1 MAQDLR
7 FALRRLLR
15 HPGFTIVALLTL
27 ALGTGA
33 NTAIFSLVNGI
44 LLRPLPYRDPEQLV
58 RVLPKNLY
66 QKGVFLGL
74 RKKTESLQIAAFT
87 TNSGFNLT
95 GSGEPARID
104 GSFVSAELFSV
115 LGTNPLHG
123 RVFQTGED
131 EAGRDQVVVLS
142 HALWQQ
148 RFSADPGI
156 IGRTIV
162 LDGENKEIV
171 GVMGPDFHFP
181 SNETRLWLP
190 VRFDPGNWPDLWTL
204 TPLRMIGRL
213 RPGSSPAQASAEL
226 RQVLPQVRAM
236 IPWSLPDDW
245 GENGNVVSLQELLV
259 GDYKSRLWI
268 LMSAVSLVLL
278 IACVNI
284 ANLLLARATVRQ
296 KEFALYAALGAS
308 RWRIMRPMLLE
319 SLVLSIAGA
328 VLGLLFA
335 MGTLSLLLAALPAD
349 TPRLMDVVFD
359 WRILSFTA
367 GLAVFTGL
375 VLGIVPALRAS
386 SPNVQSR
393 LKEGGQTSSTNTGFR
408 SLPSIL
414 VMTEL
419 TLAVVLVIS
428 AVLLVKSFW
437 RLSQVDPGFRSDHL
451 LTFRVNPLE
460 SRCAEPARCLSFYD
474 DLLAR
479 LRALPGV
486 EDAAAINDLPLGET
500 STMIP
505 LSIEGYDMDKNSP
518 PPEAQMYS
526 ITSTYPAATK
536 MQIRKGRTFT
546 DADRSA
552 GAAAGVVLVS
562 QSFANRFWPGQ
573 EALGKHIKPVFP
585 KEWWTVVGVVEDL
598 KNLGLA
604 EGAGLQFYVPYGMF
618 GTSAAMNVV
627 VRTQGDPTSL
637 ISGVR
642 KVVAEVD
649 PNVPVSNIRTS
660 EQVVSASVATPRF
673 TMWLLVT
680 FALLALI
687 LGAVGVYGVITYSVS
702 RRKHEIGLRM
712 ALGAQQNDILRMI
725 IWQSLV
731 LTLVGIAV
739 GSATALGVTRVLRN
753 LLYQVSPVDPLAF
766 IVVTVLLAGVTLVAS
781 YFPAR
786 RATRIDPLLALRSD
800 T

>member
-1 MAQDLR
+1 MTQDIRL
-7 FALRRLLR
+7 ALRRLLR

-58 RVLPKNLY
+58 RVLPKNPY
-66 QKGVFLGL
+66 QKGVFLAL
-74 RKKTESLQIAAFT
+74 RDKTPSLQIAAFIP
-87 TNSGFNLT
+87 NSGFNLT

-104 GSFVSAELFSV
+104 GSLVSAELFSV
-115 LGTNPLHG
+115 LGTNPLYG

-131 EAGRDQVVVLS
+131 EVGRDQVVVLS

-156 IGRTIV
+156 IGRTII
-162 LDGENKEIV
+162 LDGENKQVI

-190 VRFDPGNWPDLWTL
+190 VRFNRGNWPDLWTL
-204 TPLRMIGRL
+204 TPLRMMGRVKA
-213 RPGSSPAQASAEL
+213 GSSPAQASAEL
-226 RQVLPQVRAM
+226 RQVLPQARAM
-236 IPWSLPDDW
+236 IPWPLPDDW
-245 GENGNVVSLQELLV
+245 GENGAVVSLQELLV
-259 GDYKSRLWI
+259 GDYKTRLWI
-268 LMSAVSLVLL
+268 LMSAVGLVLL

-308 RWRIMRPMLLE
+308 RWRIMRPVLAE
-319 SLVLSIAGA
+319 SLLLSIAGG

-335 MGTLSLLLAALPAD
+335 LGSLSVLLGALPAD

-367 GLAVFTGL
+367 GLVIFTGL

-386 SPNVQSR
+386 SPNVQPQ
-393 LKEGGQTSSTNTGFR
+393 LKEGGQTSSTHTGFK

-437 RLSQVDPGFRSDHL
+437 RLSQVDPGFSTEHL

-460 SRCAEPARCLSFYD
+460 SRCAEPARCLQFYD
-474 DLLAR
+474 DVLAR

-486 EDAAAINDLPLGET
+486 EDAAAINDLPLGDT
-500 STMIP
+500 STIIP
-505 LSIEGYDMDKNSP
+505 LSIEGHPLEPNTS
-518 PPEAQMYS
+518 PPEAQLYS
-526 ITSTYPAATK
+526 ITSTYQAAMK
-536 MQIRKGRTFT
+536 IPIRKGRAFT
-546 DADRSA
+546 EADRSA
-552 GAAAGVVLVS
+552 GAAAGVVLVNE
-562 QSFANRFWPGQ
+562 SFAKRFWPGE
-573 EALGKHIKPVFP
+573 EALGKHLKPVFP
-585 KEWWTVVGVVEDL
+585 KEWWTVVGVVEDM
-598 KNLGLA
+598 KNLGLDK
-604 EGAGLQFYVPYGMF
+604 GAGLQFYLPYGLF
-618 GTSAAMNVV
+618 HTPAVMNVV
-627 VRTQGDPTSL
+627 VRTQTEPTSL
-637 ISGVR
+637 MSSVR
-642 KVVAEVD
+642 KVVADVD
-649 PNVPVSNIRTS
+649 PSVPISNMKTS

-680 FALLALI
+680 FALLALV

-702 RRKHEIGLRM
+702 RRRHEIGIRM
-712 ALGAQQNDILRMI
+712 ALGAQQSDILKMI

-731 LTLVGIAV
+731 LTLVGILV
-739 GSATALGVTRVLRN
+739 GSAAAFGVTRVLRN
-753 LLYQVSPVDPLAF
+753 LLYEVSPVDPLAF
-766 IVVTVLLAGVTLVAS
+766 VVVTVLLAMVTVVAS